1 MDLFNRKRAFEPE
14 PEPVEAWSAA
24 PAPTSSPTLV
34 AVASPAPLVSG
45 LRVASVEVPEANPAS
60 APAPEDAAVQEVD
73 EAAAEDM
80 RNLPLGTLLHRHGLV
95 QEEQL
100 VEALGAGKESGDRL
114 GEILIRRGLV
124 SEEEIQR
131 MLALQQGLP
140 FLLADDI
147 EFDAAAASLLSPED
161 ARQLA
166 ALPVRVDGDVVLVVS
181 PSPSDE
187 QRDELERRLHL
198 RVESAVVSQTTFE
211 QLLTREEPLEAPD
224 EAASDQSEWVDEAA
238 VEQVDAPVED
248 ALPEGPFWAA
258 PSSGPVGDEPQ
269 SEPAISWKPFEF
281 SSPEDAPTDGAA
293 VEDTPAPTSWSED
306 EPVAGEPDSWSTP
319 GAETFEES
327 SQSEEPQTVY
337 ESQFEESTAIAES
350 AVEETAP
357 VEPSESWQEATVPAE
372 AEWSEQ
378 DAGESGWAGA
388 GEPAVEAEA
397 HDTVSHVAVEDG
409 RIGELGAQ
417 HEESVGRIQ
426 QLLGQI
432 EAGAS
437 TFTDLR
443 HRLGELG
450 DSLRVAEGS
459 LAEREQRLGELGQ
472 AHDEDQRRIDELV
485 GQLREREEVLGELG
499 GRVEDLS
506 GRLVTAEERLDERE
520 RRLTELDASLTEGAA
535 RVEELFRQVELR
547 DQALTSFADK
557 LGELAGRFAAAE

>member
-1 MDLFNRKRAFEPE
+1 MDLFNRKRAYEPE
-14 PEPVEAWSAA
+14 PEPIEEWSAA
-24 PAPTSSPTLV
+24 PEPPSVPALV
-34 AVASPAPLVSG
+34 AVASPAPIVSG
-45 LRVASVEVPEANPAS
+45 LRVASVEVPEASPAS
-60 APAPEDAAVQEVD
+60 EPAPQAAAVQEID

-124 SEEEIQR
+124 SEEDIQR
-131 MLALQQGLP
+131 MLALQRGLP
-140 FLLADDI
+140 FLQAHEI
-147 EFDAAAASLLSPED
+147 EVDEAAASLLSPAD

-166 ALPVRVDGDVVLVVS
+166 ALPVRVDADGVLVVS

-187 QRDELERRLHL
+187 QRDELERRLQL
-198 RVESAVVSQTTFE
+198 RVDAAVVSQTTFE
-211 QLLTREEPLEAPD
+211 QLLTREQPVPVSD
-224 EAASDQSEWVDEAA
+224 EAAADDAA
-238 VEQVDAPVED
+238 VEQFDAPVD
-248 ALPEGPFWAA
+248 QASAARPFWAA
-258 PSSGPVGDEPQ
+258 PAPVDEEPQ
-269 SEPAISWKPFEF
+269 SEPPLEPAISWKPYEF
-281 SSPEDAPTDGAA
+281 SAPEEP
-293 VEDTPAPTSWSED
+293 PAPTSWSE
-306 EPVAGEPDSWSTP
+306 EAPAPGEHDSWNEPAPESP
-319 GAETFEES
+319 APESVEES
-327 SQSEEPQTVY
+327 SQSEEPETVNDW
-337 ESQFEESTAIAES
+337 EHEEATALVES
-350 AVEETAP
+350 ALEETAP
-357 VEPSESWQEATVPAE
+357 LESSEPWQEAAVQAE
-372 AEWSEQ
+372 AEWSQHDE
-378 DAGESGWAGA
+378 GEHGWADVEA
-388 GEPAVEAEA
+388 TAVEAE
-397 HDTVSHVAVEDG
+397 TPQESEPHVPVDDG

-426 QLLGQI
+426 HLLGQI

-450 DSLRVAEGS
+450 ESLRVAEES

-485 GQLREREEVLGELG
+485 GQLREREEALGELG

-506 GRLVTAEERLDERE
+506 GRLVSAEERLDERE
-520 RRLTELDASLTEGAA
+520 RRLAELDASLTEGAA

-557 LGELAGRFAAAE
+557 LGELAERFAAAE